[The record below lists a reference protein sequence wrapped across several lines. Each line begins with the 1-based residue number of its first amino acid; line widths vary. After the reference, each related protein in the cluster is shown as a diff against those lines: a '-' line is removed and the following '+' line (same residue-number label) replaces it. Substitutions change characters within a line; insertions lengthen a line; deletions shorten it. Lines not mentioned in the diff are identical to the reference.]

1 MSSERAR
8 LLPALSHGARVRC
21 VWSLGPGARWSPAL
35 SRAVPTGLL
44 CPGSRR
50 PVSAFCWLG
59 RLPWRGW
66 GASPSPVGVFLAP
79 GRLPFLLLWLRFSS
93 LSVPPPLP
101 SPPRTFR
108 SLSPRSPRLQ
118 CAARGFLPCYVSCAL
133 LFSLLFL
140 PFLTAPCVLTRLAAP
155 PGLGDGLLGLR
166 ALTCGRPRVYLA
178 ACPALG
184 LDFACSARRSALPPS
199 SPPSFPAPFG
209 A

>member
-1 MSSERAR
+1 MVAGARCALVPCPFAGGAYWAVVPGLPAAGFRLLLAGAVALAR
-8 LLPALSHGARVRC
+8 LGCLP
-21 VWSLGPGARWSPAL
+21 
-35 SRAVPTGLL
+35 
-44 CPGSRR
+44 
-50 PVSAFCWLG
+50 F
-59 RLPWRGW
+59 
-66 GASPSPVGVFLAP
+66 P
-79 GRLPFLLLWLRFSS
+79 GRGFSCAWALAVFALVASLLLALGA
-93 LSVPPPLP
+93 PPLP